1 MNILEKI
8 VETKKEEVASAKRM
22 FPKSM
27 LLDRS
32 LYHSPKYSVTE
43 AIRSGST
50 TGVITEFKRRSPS
63 KGWINEQ
70 ADPVKVALGYAANSA
85 AAVSVLTDT
94 SYFGGSLDD
103 LDQVRKAI
111 QIPILRKDFTIDS
124 YQLHE
129 AKAHGADII
138 LLIAAI
144 LSPAQVRELASEAHQ
159 IGLEVLLELHDESEL
174 EHVCN
179 EADLVG
185 INNRNLKNFDVNI
198 EHSIRLQSML
208 PKNAIRVAE
217 SGIHSPEVALQ
228 LLQSG
233 FHSLLMG
240 EYFMKQTDPAIAFA
254 TFVNELNT
262 LKGRGQTSFPKGE
275 DAVAI

>member
-8 VETKKEEVASAKRM
+8 VETKKEEVTSAKRL
-22 FPKSM
+22 FPRSM
-27 LLDRS
+27 LVDRP
-32 LYHSPKYSVTE
+32 LYHSPKHSVTD
-43 AIRSGST
+43 AIRSATT

-70 ADPVKVALGYAANSA
+70 ADPVSVASGYAGSGA
-85 AAVSVLTDT
+85 AAVSVLTD
-94 SYFGGSLDD
+94 SNYFGGSLTD
-103 LDQVRKAI
+103 LDKVRKAI
-111 QIPILRKDFTIDS
+111 SIPILRKDFTIDA

-144 LSPAQVRELASEAHQ
+144 LSPAQVKELAQEAHA

-174 EHVCN
+174 QHVCD

-185 INNRNLKNFDVNI
+185 INNRNLKTFDVNI
-198 EHSIRLQSML
+198 EHSIRMQSML
-208 PKNAIRVAE
+208 PANTIRVAE
-217 SGIHSPEVALQ
+217 SGIHSAGIGAQ

-233 FHSLLMG
+233 FNSLLMG
-240 EYFMKQTDPAIAFA
+240 EYFMKQPDPALAFA
-254 TFVNELNT
+254 KFVHELKA
-262 LKGRGQTSFPKGE
+262 LEGRGEKSGPLGRIEVQL
-275 DAVAI
+275 